1 MIALWPEGVK
11 PRVGAALGAGPTR
24 DGPATPRYIE
34 TTRVVDLR
42 HNGDMDVRSH
52 EAVLRRI
59 PMLAGL
65 PPAVLA
71 ELMALAV
78 ETPIRRGEVLFADG
92 DPAAFLPLLLA
103 GRVKLYR
110 SDAEGREQV
119 LHLVRA
125 PSSFGEAAV
134 FGPGIFPVTA
144 EVLEDGA
151 LARVPRDV
159 LLDLMRRRP
168 EVSLAMLASL
178 SAWLRRLVDLVDSL
192 SLATV
197 EQRVAGYLWAA
208 FTRSAPAPAP
218 GTTVRLEDPKH
229 VIASL
234 VGTAPAVLS
243 RTFRK
248 LELSGLIRI
257 DGASVTVF
265 DPTGLAALARRE

>member
-1 MIALWPEGVK
+1 M
-11 PRVGAALGAGPTR
+11 
-24 DGPATPRYIE
+24 
-34 TTRVVDLR
+34 DLKA
-42 HNGDMDVRSH
+42 H

-59 PMLAGL
+59 PMLASL
-65 PPAVLA
+65 PEPVLA

-78 ETPIRRGEVLFADG
+78 ETPLARGEVLFSDG
-92 DPAAFLPLLLA
+92 EPAAFLPLLLS

-110 SDAEGREQV
+110 SDSEGREQV

-125 PSSFGEAAV
+125 PASFGEAAV
-134 FGPGIFPVTA
+134 FGPGVFPATA
-144 EVLEDGA
+144 EALEDGR

-159 LLDLMRRRP
+159 LLDLLRRRP
-168 EVSLAMLASL
+168 EVSLALLASL

-208 FTRSAPAPAP
+208 FTRATPRPAP
-218 GTTVRLEDPKH
+218 GTSVRLEDPKH
-229 VIASL
+229 VIAAL
-234 VGTAPAVLS
+234 AGTAPAVLS

-248 LELSGLIRI
+248 LERAGLIRI
-257 DGASVTVF
+257 DGATATVF